1 MVINNNNINQNNNTQ
16 NNNNQNNNNQNNNN
30 QNNNNIINNDQ
41 NNNNINN
48 QNNND
53 NINNS
58 KSLFNSNDFYSGLIA
73 GIVSRTLT
81 APLERIK
88 ILNQVEVILKDGTKY
103 NRIIPA
109 FKVIIKEQGISGLF
123 RGNFINILKAGPQ
136 SAIRFYSYGAFKR
149 MASEPDG
156 SITFANRMWAGASSG
171 VVSVAMTH
179 PLDVIKTHISV
190 DVSGRTSAKTIKQV
204 TQGIFTH
211 LGICGF
217 FKGLSAGI
225 LNIAPFAAL
234 NFTFYETIK
243 EKTEKYILKSSPL
256 YAPSIYGAIS
266 GGLTMTILYPLD
278 VVKRRLML
286 QHFEKNQPKYKNF
299 LDAMIKITK
308 NEGISALYKGIR
320 PAYLKVIPTVSIN
333 FLIYEGAITIFENK
347 K

>member
-1 MVINNNNINQNNNTQ
+1 MVV
-16 NNNNQNNNNQNNNN
+16 NNQNNNIQNNNN
-30 QNNNNIINNDQ
+30 
-41 NNNNINN
+41 
-48 QNNND
+48 D
-53 NINNS
+53 NLNNS
-58 KSLFNSNDFYSGLIA
+58 TTKTTTTTAATITKSSTLFHSNDFFSGLIA
-73 GIVSRTLT
+73 GIASRTLT

-109 FKVIIKEQGISGLF
+109 FKVIIKEEGISGLF
-123 RGNFINILKAGPQ
+123 RGNLVNIIKAGPQ

-156 SITFANRMWAGASSG
+156 SISVINRMWAGASSG
-171 VVSVAMTH
+171 VVSVVLTH
-179 PLDVIKTHISV
+179 PLDVIKTHITV
-190 DVSGRTSAKTIKQV
+190 IAPTAATIKNV
-204 TQGIFTH
+204 TKGIYRD
-211 LGICGF
+211 LGMIGF
-217 FKGLSAGI
+217 FRGLSAGI

-243 EKTEKYILKSSPL
+243 EKTQQYILKSPPL

-278 VVKRRLML
+278 VVKRRIML
-286 QHFEKNQPKYKNF
+286 QHFDRNQLPIYKNF
-299 LDAMIKITK
+299 IDAIIKITK
-308 NEGISALYKGIR
+308 TEGISALYKGIR

-333 FLIYEGAITIFENK
+333 FLIYEGAITLFEK

>member
-1 MVINNNNINQNNNTQ
+1 MVINNKINNQNINQNNNQ
-16 NNNNQNNNNQNNNN
+16 NNK
-30 QNNNNIINNDQ
+30 
-41 NNNNINN
+41 
-48 QNNND
+48 ND
-53 NINNS
+53 NLNNS
-58 KSLFNSNDFYSGLIA
+58 TTTATSTAATTTTTATTTTNSSTLFHSNDFFSGLVA
-73 GIVSRTLT
+73 GIASRTLT

-109 FKVIIKEQGISGLF
+109 FKVIIKEEGIVGLF
-123 RGNFINILKAGPQ
+123 RGNFVNIIKAGPQ

-156 SITFANRMWAGASSG
+156 SITVINRMWAGASSG
-171 VVSVAMTH
+171 VVSVALTH

-190 DVSGRTSAKTIKQV
+190 IAPTTATIKNA
-204 TQGIFTH
+204 TKGIYRD
-211 LGICGF
+211 LGIIGF
-217 FKGLSAGI
+217 FRGLSAGI

-243 EKTEKYILKSSPL
+243 EKTQQYILKSPPL

-278 VVKRRLML
+278 VVKRRIML
-286 QHFEKNQPKYKNF
+286 QHFDRNQSPIYKNF
-299 LDAMIKITK
+299 IDAIIKITK
-308 NEGISALYKGIR
+308 TEGISALYKGIR

-333 FLIYEGAITIFENK
+333 FLIYEGAITLFEK
-347 K
+347 KQ

>member
-1 MVINNNNINQNNNTQ
+1 MVINNQNSSQNNS
-16 NNNNQNNNNQNNNN
+16 NNKNENLT
-30 QNNNNIINNDQ
+30 
-41 NNNNINN
+41 
-48 QNNND
+48 
-53 NINNS
+53 NS
-58 KSLFNSNDFYSGLIA
+58 TSSSSSSSSSSLFHSNDFFSGLIA
-73 GIVSRTLT
+73 GIASRTLT

-109 FKVIIKEQGISGLF
+109 FKVIIKEEGIVGLF
-123 RGNFINILKAGPQ
+123 RGNLVNIIKAGPQ

-156 SITFANRMWAGASSG
+156 SISVVNRMWAGASSG
-171 VVSVAMTH
+171 VVSVAITH
-179 PLDVIKTHISV
+179 PLDVIKTHITVISPTAANIK
-190 DVSGRTSAKTIKQV
+190 DVTK
-204 TQGIFTH
+204 GIFRD
-211 LGICGF
+211 LGVMGF
-217 FKGLSAGI
+217 FRGLSAGI

-243 EKTEKYILKSSPL
+243 EKTQQYILKSPPL

-278 VVKRRLML
+278 VVKRRIML
-286 QHFEKNQPKYKNF
+286 QHFDRNELPRYKNF
-299 LDAMIKITK
+299 IDAIIKITK
-308 NEGISALYKGIR
+308 TEGISALYKGIR

-333 FLIYEGAITIFENK
+333 FLIYEGAITLFEK